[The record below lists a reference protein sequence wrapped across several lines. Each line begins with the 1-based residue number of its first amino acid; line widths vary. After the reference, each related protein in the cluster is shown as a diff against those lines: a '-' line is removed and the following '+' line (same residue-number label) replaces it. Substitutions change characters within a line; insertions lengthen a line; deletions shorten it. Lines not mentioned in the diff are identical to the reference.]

1 MKNLIYLVLISAFL
15 ISCKKEEIVN
25 DIPSIE
31 LIETSPTQVVE
42 LMEPIYFKIS
52 YHDGNGD
59 LGENDPD
66 VHNLILRDPRIDIKY
81 EYRISELVPGA
92 AEVPIS
98 GVLVFSIPNAFI
110 TDGSTQQTVNFE
122 IYVKDRAGNKSNVI
136 NSGTITISQ

>member
-52 YHDGNGD
+52 YRDGNGD
-59 LGENDPD
+59 LGENDPN

-81 EYRISELVPGA
+81 EYRISELVPGG

-110 TDGSTQQTVNFE
+110 TP
-122 IYVKDRAGNKSNVI
+122 SNL
-136 NSGTITISQ
+136 